1 MENIPYS
8 GVDDFNPFRLTAG
21 SKLNERAGGQL
32 ELDVRQGTLGL
43 FTEEWLWILEKGREQ
58 TKCLAVGKV

>member
-1 MENIPYS
+1 MESIPYS

-21 SKLNERAGGQL
+21 SKLNERAGGQF

-43 FTEEWLWILEKGREQ
+43 FTEE
-58 TKCLAVGKV
+58 